1 VAVVGEVL
9 AAAGKKS
16 GAHDIID
23 ELLRPSKT
31 HHVSPY
37 HIAAVYSALGEP
49 DQAFAMLL
57 ENAWQSRDDALNW
70 IVVDPAFDGI
80 RSDPR
85 YSDLVRRIGLPQ

>member
-16 GAHDIID
+16 EAHDIID
-23 ELLRPSKT
+23 ELLRSSKT
-31 HHVSPY
+31 HHDSPY

-49 DQAFAMLL
+49 DQAFAMLV
-57 ENAWQSRDDALNW
+57 NAWQSRDDELNW

-85 YSDLVRRIGLPQ
+85 YSDVVRRIGLPQ